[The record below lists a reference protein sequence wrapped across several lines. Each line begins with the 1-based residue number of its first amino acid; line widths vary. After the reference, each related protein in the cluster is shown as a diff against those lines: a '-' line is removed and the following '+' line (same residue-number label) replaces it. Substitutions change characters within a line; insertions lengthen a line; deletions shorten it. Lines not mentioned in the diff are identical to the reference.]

1 MPGISEELLATVERV
16 VRITAT
22 VLAAYFV
29 ALWIAAIWWTFRD
42 IRSRTND
49 FLLQMAAT
57 LLVTVFSLPGLLIY
71 FILRPPRTLAELYE
85 ESLAEEAMLQEIQ
98 VQSACPACKQHAEPD
113 YIFCPW
119 CQTRLKRLCVRCE
132 RPLLLRWRNCPYCGQ
147 VAVPSPSVAGPGVPH
162 QAVPAAPSTAQI
174 AGPPDAHPATRTREV
189 RA

>member
-1 MPGISEELLATVERV
+1 MPVEEILATVERI
-16 VRITAT
+16 VRIVLT

-29 ALWIAAIWWTFRD
+29 ALWIATIWWTFRD

-49 FLLQMAAT
+49 FLLQLAAT

-98 VQSACPACKQHAEPD
+98 VQTACPACKQHAEPD
-113 YIFCPW
+113 FIFCPW
-119 CQTRLKRLCVRCE
+119 CQTRLKRLCTRCE

-147 VAVPSPSVAGPGVPH
+147 VAVGGPVSLTP
-162 QAVPAAPSTAQI
+162 AAAPPAAP
-174 AGPPDAHPATRTREV
+174 PAAEASRLPHEPEP
-189 RA
+189 

>member
-1 MPGISEELLATVERV
+1 MPGIPEELLATIERV

-147 VAVPSPSVAGPGVPH
+147 VAVPGPAVPGPGGPP
-162 QAVPAAPSTAQI
+162 QAVPAPTAAAQI
-174 AGPPDAHPATRTREV
+174 AAPTDARASARTREL

>member
-1 MPGISEELLATVERV
+1 MQLEEIIVAVERV
-16 VRITAT
+16 VRIVLT

-42 IRSRTND
+42 IRSRTHD
-49 FLLQMAAT
+49 FLLQLAAT

-98 VQSACPACKQHAEPD
+98 VHAACPACKQHAEPD
-113 YIFCPW
+113 YVFCPW
-119 CQTRLKRLCVRCE
+119 CQTRLKRLCMRCE

-147 VAVPSPSVAGPGVPH
+147 VAVPSAAAG
-162 QAVPAAPSTAQI
+162 APAASAP
-174 AGPPDAHPATRTREV
+174 PPDADSSATRTREMRV
-189 RA
+189 

>member
-1 MPGISEELLATVERV
+1 MPGIPEELLATVERV

-85 ESLAEEAMLQEIQ
+85 ESLAEEAFLQGIH
-98 VQSACPACKQHAEPD
+98 VQTACPVCKQRAEPD
-113 YIFCPW
+113 FVFCPW
-119 CQTRLKRLCVRCE
+119 CQARLKRLCSRCE
-132 RPLLLRWRNCPYCGQ
+132 RPLMLRWKMCPYCGQ
-147 VAVPSPSVAGPGVPH
+147 PAAAPPSRPALPQEDDEVAGELPS
-162 QAVPAAPSTAQI
+162 AAPSATA
-174 AGPPDAHPATRTREV
+174 RL
-189 RA
+189 

>member
-1 MPGISEELLATVERV
+1 MALDEILLTAERIA
-16 VRITAT
+16 RIVFT

-42 IRSRTND
+42 IRSRTHD
-49 FLLQMAAT
+49 LVLQLAAT

-85 ESLAEEAMLQEIQ
+85 ESLAEEAMLQDIQ

-113 YIFCPW
+113 YVFCPW
-119 CQTRLKRLCVRCE
+119 CQTRLKRLCLRCE

-147 VAVPSPSVAGPGVPH
+147 AAAPAPTPAMGPSGTPAPAAVPPGGVAPE
-162 QAVPAAPSTAQI
+162 
-174 AGPPDAHPATRTREV
+174 PPIRTRQMRV
-189 RA
+189 

>member
-1 MPGISEELLATVERV
+1 MPPEWGEYLALAERIG
-16 VRITAT
+16 RITAT
-22 VLAAYFV
+22 VLTAYFV

-49 FLLQMAAT
+49 VLLQLAAT

-113 YIFCPW
+113 YVFCPW
-119 CQTRLKRLCVRCE
+119 CQTRLKRLCARCE

-147 VAVPSPSVAGPGVPH
+147 AALPSPPLPPG
-162 QAVPAAPSTAQI
+162 
-174 AGPPDAHPATRTREV
+174 PDAHAAAPDGDAPATRTREMRV
-189 RA
+189 

>member
-1 MPGISEELLATVERV
+1 MPLEEILATAERI
-16 VRITAT
+16 VRIVAT

-42 IRSRTND
+42 IRARTND
-49 FLLQMAAT
+49 FLLQLAAT

-119 CQTRLKRLCVRCE
+119 CQTRLKRLCMRCE

-147 VAVPSPSVAGPGVPH
+147 VAMPSPSAPPASN
-162 QAVPAAPSTAQI
+162 QLNAPPAEPAAPA
-174 AGPPDAHPATRTREV
+174 PAARTREMRV
-189 RA
+189 

>member
-1 MPGISEELLATVERV
+1 MPIEEILLTAERIA
-16 VRITAT
+16 RIILTAA
-22 VLAAYFV
+22 AAYFV

-49 FLLQMAAT
+49 FLLQLAAT

-71 FILRPPRTLAELYE
+71 FILRPPKTLAELYE
-85 ESLAEEAMLQEIQ
+85 ESLAEEAMLQDIH

-119 CQTRLKRLCVRCE
+119 CQTRLKRLCTRCE

-147 VAVPSPSVAGPGVPH
+147 AATQSAPLAPRPANGGVDLADTAVRA
-162 QAVPAAPSTAQI
+162 
-174 AGPPDAHPATRTREV
+174 RETRELH
-189 RA
+189 A

>member
-1 MPGISEELLATVERV
+1 MPLEEILATAERI
-16 VRITAT
+16 VRIVAT

-49 FLLQMAAT
+49 FLLQLAAT

-119 CQTRLKRLCVRCE
+119 CQTRLKRLCMRCE

-147 VAVPSPSVAGPGVPH
+147 VAMPSPSAPPASP
-162 QAVPAAPSTAQI
+162 QLNAPPAEPAASA
-174 AGPPDAHPATRTREV
+174 PAPRTREMRV
-189 RA
+189 